1 LNAPEDSVTP
11 FEIGQAYSGVKAA
24 APWLRVEM
32 LPVLVC
38 GSPSRTRVERGI
50 HSRPSDSPESDT
62 LGTWAGI
69 ILHNADG
76 GGLHFVSLRAVR
88 PPRAL
93 DIQETQDGVCS
104 AAGPKRR
111 VRATP

>member
-1 LNAPEDSVTP
+1 
-11 FEIGQAYSGVKAA
+11 
-24 APWLRVEM
+24 M
-32 LPVLVC
+32 LTVLVC

-76 GGLHFVSLRAVR
+76 GGL
-88 PPRAL
+88 AL
-93 DIQETQDGVCS
+93 CKPSGGS
-104 AAGPKRR
+104 AAS
-111 VRATP
+111 RA